1 MFEAC
6 DVALS
11 FGLLGSDIAKS
22 QSAIEIRSDNF
33 TSILAPISF
42 GKNVFRSAKKYL
54 QFLLTS
60 HITLQVV
67 SLLSTATI
75 FQPPMTA
82 MQLLWINVMLDVIAV
97 VALSTGHPTSDL
109 LVTNPYNISD
119 KILTRTMFNEVIFV
133 SFFQVVCLLILLL
146 LSAPLLGLP
155 YDWSTPTYFDEN
167 VDTETE
173 TVEHAFHD
181 ATNKTK
187 VFTMM
192 VHS

>member
-1 MFEAC
+1 M
-6 DVALS
+6 S

-133 SFFQVVCLLILLL
+133 SLF
-146 LSAPLLGLP
+146 
-155 YDWSTPTYFDEN
+155 
-167 VDTETE
+167 
-173 TVEHAFHD
+173 
-181 ATNKTK
+181 
-187 VFTMM
+187 
-192 VHS
+192 